1 MRWKRPGNERRIY
14 QLQTIPSNRYE
25 PPRRTE
31 TVAIL
36 RRRQHNVAVAEEPGA
51 IAVLRTTILLLGAPH
66 IEHDGVPVEVDTR
79 KAIALVAYLAVTKR
93 SHTRDALAGLLWPE
107 YNQTRSRAALRR
119 TLSSLGKAR
128 AEGWLQAD
136 REGVALA
143 HDAIW
148 VDVDQF
154 QDLLAECRNHGHTD
168 QEVCPECLPPLTEAA
183 ELYRDDFMAG
193 FGLRDSLAFDDW
205 QFFQSESLRRELA
218 GALEKLARGR
228 GALGEWEAA
237 VTHARR
243 WLALDTLHEPAHRLL
258 MALYAWSD
266 QRAAALRQ
274 YRECVR
280 ILGQELGVTPLEET
294 TLLYRAIQEND
305 LPPQPLLSEHLPP
318 TPRETGTVPLVET
331 PTAVLRPTDN
341 PLVGRDLEWETLL
354 RSCRAVGE
362 GGRVTVLE
370 GEAGI
375 GKTRLAEEFVAHVS
389 EEGATAVVARCYAG
403 EKNLAYGPFV
413 EGLSATIGRGG
424 TGRLKD
430 LPAGSLQEAARLLPD
445 LASLSPDSPP
455 APPLD
460 TPGARSR
467 FFGEVV
473 RVLLAVLDGPPPGVL
488 FLDDLHWADDA
499 TLSLLT
505 YLVRRLDDKPLYV
518 LLTWRAE
525 EVPEGH
531 RLRELLAE
539 ARRSGVATSLTLER
553 LSPASVEELVG
564 HAVPGTGAL
573 GSRLSDETEGLPLFL
588 TEYLAAVEKGELDAG
603 DDAWTLPGG
612 VQDLLR
618 TRLRTVDETA
628 GQVLAAAAVV
638 GRSFDFDTVRVASGR
653 GEEET
658 LTALEELTSRGL
670 IREIGSAAGG
680 TPAYDF
686 DHDKLRTLVYE
697 ETSLARKRLLHRRAA
712 VALAGQS
719 RGREADSLAGQ
730 IARHHRLA
738 GQDAEA
744 AQYYRL
750 AGDYARSL
758 HANSDALAHY
768 EEALALGEPEVT
780 SLHEAIGDLR
790 TRAGEYGAAL
800 ASYEAAASSAGQG
813 SLSILEHKIGNVH
826 ARRGERDLA
835 RSHYESALQALGE
848 DEAELAR
855 LYADWS
861 LLSHG
866 QDERDEATTFARR
879 ALELAEGAGDTR
891 ALAQA
896 HNMLGILAGKSGEQD
911 AALRHLEVS
920 LDLAEELRDSD
931 VKVAALNN
939 LALAREHGG
948 ETGEAIKLAETAL
961 QLCVASGD
969 RHREA
974 ALHNNLADLLHA
986 AGREQE
992 SMTHLKRA
1000 VELFAEIGERDELQ
1014 PEIWKLVEW

>member
-1 MRWKRPGNERRIY
+1 MF
-14 QLQTIPSNRYE
+14 
-25 PPRRTE
+25 
-31 TVAIL
+31 
-36 RRRQHNVAVAEEPGA
+36 
-51 IAVLRTTILLLGAPH
+51 RTTISLLGAPR

-79 KAIALVAYLAVTKR
+79 KAVALAAYLAVTKQ
-93 SHTRDALAGLLWPE
+93 SHSRDALAGLLWPE
-107 YNQTRSRAALRR
+107 YSQSRARAALRR

-128 AEGWLQAD
+128 AEGWLRAD
-136 REGVALA
+136 RESVDLA
-143 HDAIW
+143 GDTVW
-148 VDVDQF
+148 VDVSRF
-154 QDLLAECRNHGHTD
+154 HDLLAECKEHGHPES
-168 QEVCPECLPPLTEAA
+168 EVCPECLPPLTEAVT
-183 ELYRDDFMAG
+183 LYRDDFMAG
-193 FGLRDSLAFDDW
+193 FGLRDSVAFDDW

-218 GALEKLARGR
+218 GALERLARGR

-237 VTHARR
+237 VAHARR
-243 WLALDTLHEPAHRLL
+243 WLAMDILHEPAHRLL

-280 ILGQELGVTPLEET
+280 VLGQELGVAPLEET

-305 LPPQPLLSEHLPP
+305 LPPRPALSEHRSPARP
-318 TPRETGTVPLVET
+318 EAEASTRPLVQT
-331 PTAVLRPTDN
+331 SRNVARSPDN
-341 PLVGRDLEWETLL
+341 PLVGRDPEWETLL
-354 RSCRAVGE
+354 TSYESVGV
-362 GGRVTVLE
+362 GGHVVVVE

-375 GKTRLAEEFVAHVS
+375 GKTRLAEEFVADVRAA
-389 EEGATAVVARCYAG
+389 GATAVIARCYAG

-413 EGLSATIGRGG
+413 EGLSAALAHEDTDRL
-424 TGRLKD
+424 TG
-430 LPAGSLQEAARLLPD
+430 LPASSLQEAARLLPD
-445 LASLSPDSPP
+445 LADLSPDSPP

-460 TPGARSR
+460 TPGAQSR

-473 RVLLAVLDGPPPGVL
+473 RVLLAVLDGPPPGIL

-505 YLVRRLDDKPLYV
+505 YLVRRLEDKPIFV

-525 EVPEGH
+525 EVHEGH

-539 ARRSGVATSLTLER
+539 ARRSGRATTLTLQR
-553 LSPASVEELVG
+553 LGPASVEELVG
-564 HAVPGTGAL
+564 HAVPGAGML

-588 TEYLAAVEKGELDAG
+588 TEYLTAVEKGELDVG
-603 DDAWTLPGG
+603 DEAWTLPGG

-618 TRLRTVDETA
+618 TRLLTVGETA

-638 GRSFDFDTVRVASGR
+638 GRSFDFDTVRAASGR
-653 GEEET
+653 SEEET

-670 IREIGSAAGG
+670 IREVGSAVGG
-680 TPAYDF
+680 APAYDF

-712 VALAGQS
+712 VALAGQA

-730 IARHHRLA
+730 IARHYRLA
-738 GQDAEA
+738 GRDQEA
-744 AQYYRL
+744 ARYHRL

-758 HANSDALAHY
+758 HANSDALSHY
-768 EEALALGEPEVT
+768 EEALALSHPDAT
-780 SLHEAIGDLR
+780 ALHEAIGDLR

-800 ASYEAAASSAGQG
+800 ASYEAAASSAGR
-813 SLSILEHKIGNVH
+813 SDLSILEHKIGNVH

-835 RSHYESALQALGE
+835 RSHYESALEALGE
-848 DEAELAR
+848 ADGEAAGGLAR

-866 QDERDEATTFARR
+866 QDERDEATGFARR
-879 ALELAEGAGDTR
+879 ALELAEGTGDTR
-891 ALAQA
+891 SLAQA
-896 HNMLGILAGKSGEQD
+896 HNMLGILAGRSGDQD
-911 AALRHLEVS
+911 AALRHLEES
-920 LDLAEELRDSD
+920 LDLAEALGDSD

-948 ETGEAIKLAETAL
+948 ESDEALRLAETAL
-961 QLCVASGD
+961 ALCIASGD

>member
-1 MRWKRPGNERRIY
+1 
-14 QLQTIPSNRYE
+14 
-25 PPRRTE
+25 
-31 TVAIL
+31 VF
-36 RRRQHNVAVAEEPGA
+36 
-51 IAVLRTTILLLGAPH
+51 RTTILLLGAPR

-79 KAIALVAYLAVTKR
+79 KATALAAYLAVTKQ

-107 YNQTRSRAALRR
+107 YSQSRARAALRR

-128 AEGWLQAD
+128 AEGWLHAD
-136 REGVALA
+136 RENVELA
-143 HDAIW
+143 DDTIW
-148 VDVDQF
+148 VDVSRF
-154 QDLLAECRNHGHTD
+154 HELLSECKGHGHVES
-168 QEVCPECLPPLTEAA
+168 EVCPECLAPLTEAVA
-183 ELYRDDFMAG
+183 LYRDDFMAG
-193 FGLRDSLAFDDW
+193 FGLRDSVAFDDW

-218 GALEKLARGR
+218 GALERLTRGR
-228 GALGEWEAA
+228 GALGEWETA
-237 VTHARR
+237 VAHARR
-243 WLALDTLHEPAHRLL
+243 WLAMDILHEPAHRLL

-280 ILGQELGVTPLEET
+280 VLDQELGVAPLEET

-305 LPPQPLLSEHLPP
+305 LPPRPALSEHRSPDGREPEASTKPP
-318 TPRETGTVPLVET
+318 VET
-331 PTAVLRPTDN
+331 SRDVSRSPEN
-341 PLVGRDLEWETLL
+341 PMVGRDSEWEALL
-354 RSCRAVGE
+354 ESYRSVGE
-362 GGRVTVLE
+362 GGHVVVVE

-375 GKTRLAEEFVAHVS
+375 GKTRLAEEFVANVRAA
-389 EEGATAVVARCYAG
+389 GATVVTARCYAG

-413 EGLSATIGRGG
+413 EGLSAALGREA
-424 TGRLKD
+424 TDRLKG
-430 LPAGSLQEAARLLPD
+430 LPAVSVQEAARLLPD
-445 LASLSPDSPP
+445 LADLSPDSPP

-473 RVLLAVLDGPPPGVL
+473 RVLLTVLDGPPPGVL

-499 TLSLLT
+499 SLSLLT
-505 YLVRRLDDKPLYV
+505 YLVRRLDDKPIYV

-525 EVPEGH
+525 AVDEGH

-539 ARRSGVATSLTLER
+539 ARRTGRATTLTLQR
-553 LSPASVEELVG
+553 LGQASVEDLVG
-564 HAVPGTGAL
+564 HVVPGAEML

-588 TEYLAAVEKGELDAG
+588 TEYLTAVEKGELDVG
-603 DDAWTLPGG
+603 DEAWTLPGG

-618 TRLRTVDETA
+618 TRLRTVGETA
-628 GQVLAAAAVV
+628 AQVLAAAAVV
-638 GRSFDFDTVRVASGR
+638 GRSFDFDTVRAASGR
-653 GEEET
+653 SEEET
-658 LTALEELTSRGL
+658 LSALEELTSRGL
-670 IREIGSAAGG
+670 IREVGSALGG
-680 TPAYDF
+680 APAYDF

-712 VALAGQS
+712 AALSGQA

-730 IARHHRLA
+730 IARHYRLA
-738 GQDAEA
+738 GQDQEA
-744 AQYYRL
+744 ARYHRL

-758 HANSDALAHY
+758 HANSDALTHY
-768 EEALALGEPEVT
+768 QEALALGHPDAT
-780 SLHEAIGDLR
+780 ALHEAIGDLQ

-800 ASYEAAASSAGQG
+800 SSYEAAASSAGRG
-813 SLSILEHKIGNVH
+813 KLSVLEHKIGNVH

-835 RSHYESALQALGE
+835 RSHYESALEALGE
-848 DEAELAR
+848 PEGEAAGRLAH

-866 QDERDEATTFARR
+866 QDESDEAAGFARR
-879 ALELAEGAGDTR
+879 ALELAEGTGDAR
-891 ALAQA
+891 SLAQA
-896 HNMLGILAGKSGEQD
+896 HNMLGILAGRAGDQR
-911 AALRHLEVS
+911 AALRHLEES
-920 LDLAEELRDSD
+920 LDLAEALGDSD

-939 LALAREHGG
+939 LALALEHGG
-948 ETGEAIKLAETAL
+948 ESDEALRLAETAL
-961 QLCVASGD
+961 ALCVASGD

-986 AGREQE
+986 SGREQE
-992 SMTHLKRA
+992 SMAHLKRA

>member
-1 MRWKRPGNERRIY
+1 M
-14 QLQTIPSNRYE
+14 TIS
-25 PPRRTE
+25 
-31 TVAIL
+31 
-36 RRRQHNVAVAEEPGA
+36 
-51 IAVLRTTILLLGAPH
+51 LLGAPH
-66 IEHDGVPVEVDTR
+66 IEHDGAPVEVDTR
-79 KAIALVAYLAVTKR
+79 KATALAAYLAVTEQ

-107 YNQTRSRAALRR
+107 YSQSRARAALRR

-128 AEGWLQAD
+128 AGGWLRAD
-136 REGVALA
+136 RENVDLA
-143 HDAIW
+143 RDTVW
-148 VDVDQF
+148 VDVSRFHQ
-154 QDLLAECRNHGHTD
+154 LLAECKEHGHPES
-168 QEVCPECLPPLTEAA
+168 EVCPECLAPLTEAVA
-183 ELYRDDFMAG
+183 LYRDDFMAG
-193 FGLRDSLAFDDW
+193 FGLRDSVAFDDW

-218 GALEKLARGR
+218 GALERLARGR
-228 GALGEWEAA
+228 GALGEWEEA
-237 VTHARR
+237 VAHARR
-243 WLALDTLHEPAHRLL
+243 WLAMDTLHEPAHRLL

-280 ILGQELGVTPLEET
+280 VLDQELGVAPLEET

-305 LPPQPLLSEHLPP
+305 LPPRPTLSEHRSPP
-318 TPRETGTVPLVET
+318 GREAGASTGTIVET
-331 PTAVLRPTDN
+331 SPSVPRSPEN
-341 PLVGRDLEWETLL
+341 PMVGRDSEWEALL
-354 RSCRAVGE
+354 GSYRSIGDGGHVAV
-362 GGRVTVLE
+362 VE

-375 GKTRLAEEFVAHVS
+375 GKTRLAEEFVANVS
-389 EEGATAVVARCYAG
+389 AAGATVVTARCYAG

-413 EGLSATIGRGG
+413 EGLSAALGREG
-424 TGRLKD
+424 TDRLAG
-430 LPAGSLQEAARLLPD
+430 LPAVSVQEAARLLPD
-445 LASLSPDSPP
+445 LADLSPGSPP

-473 RVLLAVLDGPPPGVL
+473 RVLLTVLGGPPPGVL
-488 FLDDLHWADDA
+488 FLDDLHWADEA
-499 TLSLLT
+499 SLSLLT
-505 YLVRRLDDKPLYV
+505 YLVRRLDDKPIYV

-525 EVPEGH
+525 EVDEGH

-539 ARRSGVATSLTLER
+539 TRRSGRATTLTLQR
-553 LSPASVEELVG
+553 LGPASVEDLVG
-564 HAVPGTGAL
+564 HIVPGAHML

-588 TEYLAAVEKGELDAG
+588 TEYLTAVEKGELDVG
-603 DDAWTLPGG
+603 DEAWTLPGG

-618 TRLRTVDETA
+618 ARLLTVGEMA

-638 GRSFDFDTVRVASGR
+638 GRSFDFDTVKAASGR
-653 GEEET
+653 SEEET

-670 IREIGSAAGG
+670 IREVGSALGG
-680 TPAYDF
+680 APAYDF

-712 VALAGQS
+712 AALAGQA

-730 IARHHRLA
+730 IARHHGLA
-738 GQDAEA
+738 GQDREA
-744 AQYYRL
+744 AHYHRL

-768 EEALALGEPEVT
+768 EEALALGHPDAT
-780 SLHEAIGDLR
+780 ALHEAIGDLR

-800 ASYEAAASSAGQG
+800 SSYEAAASSAGRKE
-813 SLSILEHKIGNVH
+813 LSVLEHKIGNVH

-835 RSHYESALQALGE
+835 RSHYESALETLE
-848 DEAELAR
+848 EPEVEAGGLAR

-866 QDERDEATTFARR
+866 QDEREEATEFARR
-879 ALELAEGAGDTR
+879 ALELAEGTGDAR
-891 ALAQA
+891 SLAQA
-896 HNMLGILAGKSGEQD
+896 HNMLGILAGKSGEHD
-911 AALRHLEVS
+911 AALRHLEES
-920 LDLAEELRDSD
+920 LDLAEALGDSD

-939 LALAREHGG
+939 LALAHEHGG
-948 ETGEAIKLAETAL
+948 ELDEALRLAETAL
-961 QLCVASGD
+961 ELCVASGD

-986 AGREQE
+986 ACREHE
-992 SMTHLKRA
+992 SMAHLKRA

>member
-1 MRWKRPGNERRIY
+1 MF
-14 QLQTIPSNRYE
+14 
-25 PPRRTE
+25 
-31 TVAIL
+31 
-36 RRRQHNVAVAEEPGA
+36 
-51 IAVLRTTILLLGAPH
+51 RTTISLLGAPR

-79 KAIALVAYLAVTKR
+79 KATALAAYLAVTKQ
-93 SHTRDALAGLLWPE
+93 SHTRDALSGLLWPE
-107 YNQTRSRAALRR
+107 YSQSRARAALRR

-128 AEGWLQAD
+128 AEGWLHAD
-136 REGVALA
+136 RENVDLA
-143 HDAIW
+143 NDAIW
-148 VDVDQF
+148 VDVTRF
-154 QDLLAECRNHGHTD
+154 HDLLEACKEHGHPES
-168 QEVCPECLPPLTEAA
+168 EVCPECLPPLTEAVT
-183 ELYRDDFMAG
+183 LYRDEFMAG
-193 FGLRDSLAFDDW
+193 FGLRDSVAFDDW

-218 GALEKLARGR
+218 GALERLARGR

-237 VTHARR
+237 IVHARR
-243 WLALDTLHEPAHRLL
+243 WLAMDTLHEPAHRLL

-280 ILGQELGVTPLEET
+280 VLGQELSVAPLEET

-305 LPPQPLLSEHLPP
+305 LPPRPALAEYRSPAR
-318 TPRETGTVPLVET
+318 REPEASAEPLVEESREVSRS
-331 PTAVLRPTDN
+331 PDN
-341 PLVGRDLEWETLL
+341 PLVGRDPEWEALL
-354 RSCRAVGE
+354 GSYRSVGE
-362 GGRVTVLE
+362 GGYVVVVE

-375 GKTRLAEEFVAHVS
+375 GKTRLAEEFVADVS
-389 EEGATAVVARCYAG
+389 AAGATVVTARCYAG

-413 EGLSATIGRGG
+413 EGISAALARGG
-424 TGRLKD
+424 TDRLKS
-430 LPAGSLQEAARLLPD
+430 LPAGSLQETARLLPD
-445 LASLSPDSPP
+445 LADLSPDSPP

-473 RVLLAVLDGPPPGVL
+473 RVLLTVLDGPPPGVL
-488 FLDDLHWADDA
+488 FLDDLHWADEA
-499 TLSLLT
+499 SLSLLT
-505 YLVRRLDDKPLYV
+505 YLVRRLDDKPLFV

-525 EVPEGH
+525 EVHEGH
-531 RLRELLAE
+531 PLRALLAQT
-539 ARRSGVATSLTLER
+539 RRSGRATTLTLER
-553 LSPASVEELVG
+553 LGKASVEELVG
-564 HAVPGTGAL
+564 HAVPGAGKL

-588 TEYLAAVEKGELDAG
+588 TEYLTAIEKGGLDPG
-603 DDAWTLPGG
+603 DEAWSLPGG

-618 TRLRTVDETA
+618 TRLLTVGETA

-638 GRSFDFDTVRVASGR
+638 GRSFDFDTVRAASGR

-658 LTALEELTSRGL
+658 LAAIEELTSRGL
-670 IREIGSAAGG
+670 IREVGSAVGG
-680 TPAYDF
+680 PPAYDF

-712 VALAGQS
+712 AALEGQA

-738 GQDAEA
+738 GQDQEA
-744 AQYYRL
+744 AQYHRL

-758 HANSDALAHY
+758 HANSDAITQY
-768 EEALALGEPEVT
+768 EEALALGHPDAT
-780 SLHEAIGDLR
+780 LLHEAIGDLR
-790 TRAGEYGAAL
+790 TRAGEYGPAL
-800 ASYEAAASSAGQG
+800 SSYEAAASSVGQG
-813 SLSILEHKIGNVH
+813 DLSVLEHKIGNVH

-835 RSHYESALQALGE
+835 RSHYESALEALGGPE
-848 DEAELAR
+848 GGSAGGLAR
-855 LYADWS
+855 LYVDWS

-866 QDERDEATTFARR
+866 QDERDEATGFASR
-879 ALELAEGAGDTR
+879 ALELAEGTGDTR
-891 ALAQA
+891 SLAQA
-896 HNMLGILAGKSGEQD
+896 HNMLGILAGRSGDQN
-911 AALRHLEVS
+911 AALSHLQES
-920 LDLAEELRDSD
+920 LDLAEALGDSD
-931 VKVAALNN
+931 AKVAALNN

-948 ETGEAIKLAETAL
+948 DSGEALRLAETAL
-961 QLCVASGD
+961 ALCVASGD

-992 SMTHLKRA
+992 SMAHLKRA

>member
-1 MRWKRPGNERRIY
+1 VAGPQGDEGVF
-14 QLQTIPSNRYE
+14 
-25 PPRRTE
+25 RTK
-31 TVAIL
+31 
-36 RRRQHNVAVAEEPGA
+36 
-51 IAVLRTTILLLGAPH
+51 ILLLGTPR
-66 IEHDGVPVEVDTR
+66 IEHNGVPVEVDTR
-79 KAIALVAYLAVTKR
+79 KAIALAAYLAITGQ

-107 YNQTRSRAALRR
+107 YNQSRARAALRR

-128 AEGWLQAD
+128 AEGWLRAD
-136 REGVALA
+136 RESVDLDD
-143 HDAIW
+143 DAIW
-148 VDVDQF
+148 VDVTRF
-154 QDLLAECRNHGHTD
+154 HDLLAGCKEHGHPES
-168 QEVCPECLPPLTEAA
+168 EVCPDCLVVLSEAVA
-183 ELYRDDFMAG
+183 LYRDDFMAG
-193 FGLRDSLAFDDW
+193 FGLRDSVAFDDW
-205 QFFQSESLRRELA
+205 QFFQSESLRKELA
-218 GALEKLARGR
+218 GALERLARAR

-237 VTHARR
+237 IVHARR
-243 WLALDTLHEPAHRLL
+243 WLAIDTLHEPAHRML

-280 ILGQELGVTPLEET
+280 VLDQELGVTPLEET

-305 LPPQPLLSEHLPP
+305 LPPRPALSEHRPSVQ
-318 TPRETGTVPLVET
+318 REAEASTRPLVET
-331 PTAVLRPTDN
+331 SRKVVRSPDN
-341 PLVGRDLEWETLL
+341 PLVGRDLEWEALL
-354 RSCRAVGE
+354 VSYRTIEEAGHV
-362 GGRVTVLE
+362 VVIE

-375 GKTRLAEEFVAHVS
+375 GKTRLAEEFVANVRA
-389 EEGATAVVARCYAG
+389 EGATAVIARCYAG

-413 EGLSATIGRGG
+413 EGLSASLSREDAD
-424 TGRLKD
+424 RLKG
-430 LPAGSLQEAARLLPD
+430 LPAVSVQEASRLLPD
-445 LASLSPDSPP
+445 LANLSPDTPP

-467 FFGEVV
+467 FFRELVT
-473 RVLLAVLDGPPPGVL
+473 VLLEVLDGPPPGVL

-499 TLSLLT
+499 SLDLLT
-505 YLVRRLDDKPLYV
+505 YLVRRLDDKPIYV

-525 EVPEGH
+525 EVNEIH

-539 ARRSGVATSLTLER
+539 ARRSGRATTLTLER
-553 LSPASVEELVG
+553 LGQASVEELVG
-564 HAVPGTGAL
+564 HAVPGAGML
-573 GSRLSDETEGLPLFL
+573 GTRLSDETEGLPLFL
-588 TEYLAAVEKGELDAG
+588 TEYLTAVEKGELDVG
-603 DDAWTLPGG
+603 DESWTLPGG

-618 TRLRTVDETA
+618 TRLLTVGEAA

-638 GRSFDFDTVRVASGR
+638 GRSFDFDTVRAASGR

-670 IREIGSAAGG
+670 IREVGSPVGG
-680 TPAYDF
+680 APAYDF

-712 VALAGQS
+712 VALAGQA
-719 RGREADSLAGQ
+719 RGRETDALAGQ
-730 IARHHRLA
+730 IARHYRLA
-738 GQDAEA
+738 GQDDEA
-744 AQYYRL
+744 ARYYRL

-768 EEALALGEPEVT
+768 EEALALGHPDA
-780 SLHEAIGDLR
+780 SALHEAIGDLR

-800 ASYEAAASSAGQG
+800 ASYEAAASSAVQG
-813 SLSILEHKIGNVH
+813 DLSALEHKIGNVH

-835 RSHYESALQALGE
+835 RSHYESALDALGE
-848 DEAELAR
+848 PEGEAAGGLAR

-866 QDERDEATTFARR
+866 QDERDEATGFARR
-879 ALELAEGAGDTR
+879 ALELAEETGDPR
-891 ALAQA
+891 SLAQA
-896 HNMLGILAGKSGEQD
+896 HNMLGILAGRSGD
-911 AALRHLEVS
+911 KGAALWHLQES
-920 LDLAEELRDSD
+920 LALAEALGDSD

-939 LALAREHGG
+939 LALAREHSG
-948 ETGEAIKLAETAL
+948 ESDEALRLAETAL
-961 QLCVASGD
+961 ALCVASGD

-986 AGREQE
+986 EGREQE
-992 SMTHLKRA
+992 SMAHLKRA

>member
-1 MRWKRPGNERRIY
+1 M
-14 QLQTIPSNRYE
+14 
-25 PPRRTE
+25 
-31 TVAIL
+31 V
-36 RRRQHNVAVAEEPGA
+36 
-51 IAVLRTTILLLGAPH
+51 RTTISLLGAPS
-66 IEHDGVPVEVDTR
+66 IEHDGIPVEVDTR
-79 KAIALVAYLAVTKR
+79 KAIALVAYLAVTR
-93 SHTRDALAGLLWPE
+93 RGHTRDALAGLLWPE
-107 YNQTRSRAALRR
+107 YNQTRARAALRR

-128 AEGWLQAD
+128 AEGWLHAD
-136 REGVALA
+136 REMVDLA

-154 QDLLAECRNHGHTD
+154 QSLLAECRKHGHT
-168 QEVCPECLPPLTEAA
+168 QLEVCPECLPPLTEAA
-183 ELYRDDFMAG
+183 TLYRDDFMAG
-193 FGLRDSLAFDDW
+193 FGLRDSVAFDDW

-218 GALEKLARGR
+218 GALERLARGR

-237 VTHARR
+237 IAQARR

-280 ILGQELGVTPLEET
+280 ILDQELGVAPLEET

-305 LPPQPLLSEHLPP
+305 LPPQPVLAEHRSIA
-318 TPRETGTVPLVET
+318 PRETVSPVET
-331 PTAVLRPTDN
+331 STSVQGAQEQ
-341 PLVGRDLEWETLL
+341 PLVGRALEWEALL
-354 RSCRAVGE
+354 ESYRAVGE
-362 GGRVTVLE
+362 EGHVVVLE

-375 GKTRLAEEFVAHVS
+375 GKTRLAEDFVAHVRT
-389 EEGATAVVARCYAG
+389 EGATAVASRCYPG
-403 EKNLAYGPFV
+403 EKNMAYGPFV
-413 EGLSATIGRGG
+413 EGLSATLDREDAV
-424 TGRLKD
+424 RLKD
-430 LPAGSLQEAARLLPD
+430 LPASSLQEAARLLPE
-445 LASLSPDSPP
+445 LASLSPDTPP

-473 RVLLAVLDGPPPGVL
+473 RVLLAILDGPPPGVL

-499 TLSLLT
+499 SLSLLT
-505 YLVRRLDDKPLYV
+505 YLVRRLDDKPLFV

-525 EVPEGH
+525 DVPEGH
-531 RLRELLAE
+531 TLRELLAE
-539 ARRSGVATSLTLER
+539 ARRSGVATPLTLQR

-564 HAVPGTGAL
+564 HAGAGAL

-618 TRLRTVDETA
+618 TRLRTVGETA

-653 GEEET
+653 SEEET
-658 LTALEELTSRGL
+658 LTAIEELTSRGL
-670 IREIGSAAGG
+670 IREVGSAGG
-680 TPAYDF
+680 PPVYDF

-712 VALAGQS
+712 VALAGQA
-719 RGREADSLAGQ
+719 RGREVDSLAGQ

-738 GQDAEA
+738 GQDEEA
-744 AQYYRL
+744 AEYYRL

-758 HANSDALAHY
+758 HANSEALAHY
-768 EEALALGEPEVT
+768 EEALALGHPDT
-780 SLHEAIGDLR
+780 AALHEAIGDMR

-800 ASYEAAASSAGQG
+800 ASYEAAASSAEQG
-813 SLSILEHKIGNVH
+813 GLSVLEHKIGNVH

-835 RSHYESALQALGE
+835 RSHYESALEALGE

-866 QDERDEATTFARR
+866 KDERDEATGFARR

-911 AALRHLEVS
+911 AALRHLEES
-920 LDLAEELRDSD
+920 LSLAEELGDSD

-939 LALAREHGG
+939 LALAHEHGG
-948 ETGEAIKLAETAL
+948 ESEEAIKLAETAL

-992 SMTHLKRA
+992 SMAHLKRA
-1000 VELFAEIGERDELQ
+1000 VELFAEIGERGELQ

>member
-1 MRWKRPGNERRIY
+1 M
-14 QLQTIPSNRYE
+14 
-25 PPRRTE
+25 
-31 TVAIL
+31 
-36 RRRQHNVAVAEEPGA
+36 
-51 IAVLRTTILLLGAPH
+51 AVLRTRILLLGAPH

-136 REGVALA
+136 RESVALA

-148 VDVDQF
+148 VDADQF
-154 QDLLAECRNHGHTD
+154 QGLLAECRRHGHTD
-168 QEVCPECLPPLTEAA
+168 LEVCPECLPPLTEAA
-183 ELYRDDFMAG
+183 TLYRDDFMAG
-193 FGLRDSLAFDDW
+193 FGLRDSVAFDDW

-218 GALEKLARGR
+218 GALERLARGR

-237 VTHARR
+237 IANARR

-280 ILGQELGVTPLEET
+280 ILGQELSVAPLEET

-305 LPPQPLLSEHLPP
+305 LPPQPVLSEH
-318 TPRETGTVPLVET
+318 RSMASQESETVSRIKTSTTVQGSP
-331 PTAVLRPTDN
+331 DQ
-341 PLVGRDLEWETLL
+341 PLVGRAPEWEALL
-354 RSCRAVGE
+354 ESYKAVGKE
-362 GGRVTVLE
+362 GHVVVLE

-375 GKTRLAEEFVAHVS
+375 GKTRLAEDFVSHVR
-389 EEGATAVVARCYAG
+389 EEGATAVVSRCYPG
-403 EKNLAYGPFV
+403 EKNMAYGPFV
-413 EGLSATIGRGG
+413 EGLSATLDRVDA
-424 TGRLKD
+424 GRLKD
-430 LPAGSLQEAARLLPD
+430 LPASSLQEAARLLPD

-473 RVLLAVLDGPPPGVL
+473 RVLLAILDGPPPGVL

-499 TLSLLT
+499 SLSLLT

-553 LSPASVEELVG
+553 LSSASVEELVG
-564 HAVPGTGAL
+564 HAGAGAL

-670 IREIGSAAGG
+670 IRELGSVAGG
-680 TPAYDF
+680 APAYDF

-712 VALAGQS
+712 VALAGQA

-730 IARHHRLA
+730 IARHHGLA

-768 EEALALGEPEVT
+768 EEALALGESDIT
-780 SLHEAIGDLR
+780 ALHEAIGDLR

-866 QDERDEATTFARR
+866 QEERDEATAFARR
-879 ALELAEGAGDTR
+879 ALDLAEGAGDTR

-920 LDLAEELRDSD
+920 LDLAEELGDSD

-948 ETGEAIKLAETAL
+948 ESEEALRLAETAL

-1000 VELFAEIGERDELQ
+1000 VELFAEIGERGELQ

>member
-1 MRWKRPGNERRIY
+1 
-14 QLQTIPSNRYE
+14 
-25 PPRRTE
+25 
-31 TVAIL
+31 
-36 RRRQHNVAVAEEPGA
+36 
-51 IAVLRTTILLLGAPH
+51 VLRTTISLLGTPR

-79 KAIALVAYLAVTKR
+79 KAIALVAYLAVLKQGQ
-93 SHTRDALAGLLWPE
+93 TRDALAGLLWPE
-107 YNQTRSRAALRR
+107 YSQSRARAALRR

-128 AEGWLQAD
+128 AEGWLRTD
-136 REGVALA
+136 RESVTLA
-143 HDAIW
+143 DDAIW
-148 VDVDQF
+148 VDVTRF
-154 QDLLAECRNHGHTD
+154 HDLLAECKEHGHPEA
-168 QEVCPECLPPLTEAA
+168 EVCLQCLPPLTEAA
-183 ELYRDDFMAG
+183 QLYRDDFMAG
-193 FGLRDSLAFDDW
+193 FGLRDSIAFDDW
-205 QFFQSESLRRELA
+205 QFFQSEGLRRELA
-218 GALEKLARGR
+218 GVLERLARGR

-237 VTHARR
+237 VAHARR
-243 WLALDTLHEPAHRLL
+243 WLAMDTLHEPAHRLL
-258 MALYAWSD
+258 MELYAWSD

-280 ILGQELGVTPLEET
+280 VLGQELGVAPLEET

-305 LPPQPLLSEHLPP
+305 LPPRPTLSEHRSPA
-318 TPRETGTVPLVET
+318 RQQKET
-331 PTAVLRPTDN
+331 PTGIHPETSHEVPRSTEN
-341 PLVGRDLEWETLL
+341 PLVGRDQEWAALL
-354 RSCRAVGE
+354 GSYRSVAE
-362 GGRVTVLE
+362 GGHVVVIE

-375 GKTRLAEEFVAHVS
+375 GKTRLAEEFVADVRAA
-389 EEGATAVVARCYAG
+389 GAMAVVARCYAG

-413 EGLSATIGRGG
+413 EGLSSALAREDTD
-424 TGRLKD
+424 RLEG
-430 LPAGSLQEAARLLPD
+430 LPAASVQEAARLLPD
-445 LASLSPDSPP
+445 LADLSPDSPP

-488 FLDDLHWADDA
+488 FLDDLHWADEA
-499 TLSLLT
+499 SLSLLT
-505 YLVRRLDDKPLYV
+505 YLVRRLDDKPLLV
-518 LLTWRAE
+518 LLTWRVE
-525 EVPEGH
+525 EVHEGH

-539 ARRSGVATSLTLER
+539 TRRSGRATTLTLQR
-553 LSPASVEELVG
+553 LGPASVEELVG
-564 HAVPGTGAL
+564 DAVPGAGTL

-588 TEYLAAVEKGELDAG
+588 TEYLTAVEKGELDVG
-603 DDAWTLPGG
+603 DEAWTLPGG

-618 TRLRTVDETA
+618 TRLLTVGETA

-638 GRSFDFDTVRVASGR
+638 GRSFDFDTVRAASGR

-658 LTALEELTSRGL
+658 LTALEELMSRGL
-670 IREIGSAAGG
+670 IREVGSAIGG
-680 TPAYDF
+680 APAYDF

-712 VALAGQS
+712 AALSAQA

-738 GQDAEA
+738 GQDQEA
-744 AQYYRL
+744 ARYYRR

-768 EEALALGEPEVT
+768 EEALALGHPDAAA
-780 SLHEAIGDLR
+780 LHEAIGDLR

-800 ASYEAAASSAGQG
+800 SSYETAASSAGRDE
-813 SLSILEHKIGNVH
+813 LSGLEHKIGNVH

-835 RSHYESALQALGE
+835 RSHYESALQTIGE
-848 DEAELAR
+848 PEGETAGGLAR

-866 QDERDEATTFARR
+866 QDERDEAAGFARR
-879 ALELAEGAGDTR
+879 ALELAEDTGDTR
-891 ALAQA
+891 SLAQA
-896 HNMLGILAGKSGEQD
+896 HNMLGILAGRSGDQK
-911 AALRHLEVS
+911 AALRHLEES
-920 LDLAEELRDSD
+920 LDLAEALGDAD

-939 LALAREHGG
+939 LALAHEHGG
-948 ETGEAIKLAETAL
+948 ESDEALRLAETAL
-961 QLCVASGD
+961 ALCVASGD

-992 SMTHLKRA
+992 SMAHFKRA
-1000 VELFAEIGERDELQ
+1000 VELFAEVGERGEWQ